1 MTAGDIASK
10 DVAVAHRDEP
20 VVAAARR
27 MRDLHVGDLVVVDES
42 AGGGIPIGIVT
53 DRDLV
58 VKILA
63 DGGERAARASVADAM
78 STDLVTARCD
88 DSVEDALV
96 QMTASGVR
104 RLPLVDDSG
113 RLAGVL
119 AFDDVVA
126 LLSEELV
133 DLARLIARQQ
143 RRERLTRHSVG

>member
-1 MTAGDIASK
+1 
-10 DVAVAHRDEP
+10 VAVAHRDEP